1 MRVLERGAVIGD
13 YNDAVRARVK
23 VHLRRFLKHVWWVA
37 LSVGGLF
44 VFRGVVPEA
53 PLRAASEVSGNF
65 LQTFGGI
72 YGVIVAF
79 VIYVVWQQHNETQVA
94 VEREAVALA
103 EVYTTLGW
111 LTAWPQRD
119 EVRARL
125 RRYAKVVPA
134 LNGALPER
142 VEEDD
147 KRLLDGA
154 FHDFLGYVPTAA
166 EERFFDPALQ
176 LFHELN
182 EAREHRLTV
191 SRLRLPEA
199 LRWFVFLGGSVS
211 VGAVWMLWVESF
223 VVQAALTGA
232 MTWVI
237 VAATSLILDLDDPY
251 GGDFVVNWARFNEA
265 GARMDGHVC
274 PALDPKP

>member
-1 MRVLERGAVIGD
+1 L
-13 YNDAVRARVK
+13 
-23 VHLRRFLKHVWWVA
+23 VHGRRFLKHAWWVA
-37 LSVGGLF
+37 VSVGGLL
-44 VFRGVVPEA
+44 VFRSVVPPES
-53 PLRAASEVSGNF
+53 LRGASDVSGNF
-65 LQTFGGI
+65 LQTFGSI

-79 VIYVVWQQHNETQVA
+79 VIYVVWQQHNETQIA
-94 VEREAVALA
+94 VEKEAVALA
-103 EVYTTLGW
+103 EVYTTIGW

-134 LNGALPER
+134 LNGARPEK

-147 KRLLDGA
+147 KRLLDA
-154 FHDFLGYVPTAA
+154 SFRDFMNHAPSAA
-166 EERFFDPALQ
+166 EERVFEPALE

-199 LRWFVFLGGSVS
+199 LRWFVFLGGAIS
-211 VGAVWMLWVESF
+211 VGAVWLLWVESLA
-223 VVQAALTGA
+223 VQATLTAG

-265 GARMDGHVC
+265 GERMDAHVC
-274 PALDPKP
+274 PELVRRSA